1 MSLPTAHSYVI
12 ENLMENLF
20 SIEKS
25 FLKPNL
31 LLNNL
36 KETEKALNEVADVL
50 SKNEIAEE
58 IPNRVQSEWSS
69 FKKEVIEEYERL
81 EKSKTN
87 TSKEKKSKQH
97 LTKEDLIQTKIDNLR
112 SKVINI
118 NKQIEERN

>member
-50 SKNEIAEE
+50 SKNEIADE
-58 IPNRVQSEWSS
+58 IVKTE
-69 FKKEVIEEYERL
+69 KETIVLLIRKLKHLERA
-81 EKSKTN
+81 
-87 TSKEKKSKQH
+87 SKEKLSWARQFSNY
-97 LTKEDLIQTKIDNLR
+97 LQ
-112 SKVINI
+112 SNI
-118 NKQIEERN
+118 NTK